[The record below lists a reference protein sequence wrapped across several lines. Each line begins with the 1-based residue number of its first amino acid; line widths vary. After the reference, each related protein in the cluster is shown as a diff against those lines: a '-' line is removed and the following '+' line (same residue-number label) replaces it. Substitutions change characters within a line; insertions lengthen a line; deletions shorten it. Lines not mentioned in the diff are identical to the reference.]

1 MAEIITDSIMI
12 IIAII
17 AGIILLSGI
26 KIVRPTHRGIVETL
40 GKYSRLQNSGLTFII
55 PFVQKLYTVI
65 ITESLIDVDKQVV
78 ITKDNLNCNV
88 DAQIY
93 IKVKD
98 TEDAIKNI
106 FYKVTNYETQI
117 TQLAKS
123 TLRNVIGDKEFQTV
137 NSKRGE
143 LNKAVFDS
151 IAQQT
156 TEWGISLLRVE
167 LKEIIPPDDVQETM
181 NMVIKAQNDK
191 QSAIDFA
198 NAVETKAD
206 GERRARIKEA
216 EGKKRALELES
227 EGQANAIKF
236 VAEARAKEI
245 ELINSSADKYFIGNA
260 KELKQLEV
268 TQASLQHNT
277 KIILTKDGIDPTLV
291 INESKDG
298 IIPIPPTPSR
308 QVSSS
313 EQPSEFRKMS
323 EKPTKYP

>member
-1 MAEIITDSIMI
+1 MVEIITDSIMI

-40 GKYSRLQNSGLTFII
+40 GKYSRFQKSGITFII
-55 PFVQKLYTVI
+55 PLIQKLYTVI

-93 IKVKD
+93 IKVKEE
-98 TEDAIKNI
+98 EDSIKNV

-167 LKEIIPPDDVQETM
+167 VKEIIPPADVQETM

-206 GERRARIKEA
+206 GERRASIKEA
-216 EGKKRALELES
+216 EGKKRALELEA

-236 VAEARAKEI
+236 VAEAKAKEI

-298 IIPIPPTPSR
+298 IIPISPTPSQ
-308 QVSSS
+308 QVSPS
-313 EQPSEFRKMS
+313 EQPSEFRTMS
-323 EKPTKYP
+323 GKPKKYP

>member
-1 MAEIITDSIMI
+1 M
-12 IIAII
+12 
-17 AGIILLSGI
+17 
-26 KIVRPTHRGIVETL
+26 
-40 GKYSRLQNSGLTFII
+40 
-55 PFVQKLYTVI
+55 
-65 ITESLIDVDKQVV
+65 
-78 ITKDNLNCNV
+78 
-88 DAQIY
+88 
-93 IKVKD
+93 
-98 TEDAIKNI
+98 
-106 FYKVTNYETQI
+106 
-117 TQLAKS
+117 
-123 TLRNVIGDKEFQTV
+123 RNVIGDKEFQTV

-167 LKEIIPPDDVQETM
+167 VKEIIPPDDVQETM

-216 EGKKRALELES
+216 EGKKRALELEA

-291 INESKDG
+291 INESKDD
-298 IIPIPPTPSR
+298 IIPMPPTPSR
-308 QVSSS
+308 QVSPS
-313 EQPSEFRKMS
+313 EQPSEFRTMS
-323 EKPTKYP
+323 EKPKKYP